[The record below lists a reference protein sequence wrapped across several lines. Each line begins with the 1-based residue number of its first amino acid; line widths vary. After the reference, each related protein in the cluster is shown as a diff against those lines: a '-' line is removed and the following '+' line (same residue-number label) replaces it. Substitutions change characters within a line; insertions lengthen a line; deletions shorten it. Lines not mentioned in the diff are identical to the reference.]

1 MILYNIKR
9 RFTSFIHGVR
19 FYHRYKIDRC
29 NYQKIA
35 DKQGIALSCMEGV
48 KMIILLNG
56 KEYRRESLS

>member
-9 RFTSFIHGVR
+9 RFTSFINGVR

-35 DKQGIALSCMEGV
+35 DKQGIALSCMEGG
-48 KMIILLNG
+48 G
-56 KEYRRESLS
+56 KNDYLAKWKRISKRVS